1 MHSIRLNLKKK
12 LVNWSIDLERL
23 GTGEKEVVQIGEEGR
38 ERQESQVSL
47 GECSRIE
54 KSWESSSSGGHN

>member
-38 ERQESQVSL
+38 ERQ
-47 GECSRIE
+47 GDNC
-54 KSWESSSSGGHN
+54 